1 MKKIHRK
8 TRCRQAVKIGENLRK
23 MYDPYFEHDVSC
35 LIEMI
40 CVDYNIEV
48 VFEDFPNKVQ
58 KFNQG
63 WKISFWNNMSY
74 GRFNY
79 AFFHTFG
86 GILFRHDID
95 DNNVLINPPNESIQG
110 IQRAHFAGNFLAPE
124 KIFRKKYYEFGGD
137 EKKLAKFFEV
147 IQTFCLVRA
156 VVLGLSK

>member
-8 TRCRQAVKIGENLRK
+8 TRCRQAIKIGENLRK

-63 WKISFWNNMSY
+63 WKISFWNNISY
-74 GRFNY
+74 GRFNCR
-79 AFFHTFG
+79 FFHTFG

-95 DNNVLINPPNESIQG
+95 DNNVLINPPKRINTRNTTCTFRWEFFSSGENIS
-110 IQRAHFAGNFLAPE
+110 E
-124 KIFRKKYYEFGGD
+124 KI
-137 EKKLAKFFEV
+137 L
-147 IQTFCLVRA
+147 
-156 VVLGLSK
+156 